1 MYRKLG
7 IRYLSLFALLSLLWA
22 LQFCYLRKSD
32 CENYRARA
40 VQSREMATSR
50 PITSAKQVR
59 SGVCKD
65 IWFTQEDS
73 SRLHTRIESEISH
86 LTLLP
91 IERKIDIIENLE
103 HLKCWMQEKLSTEG
117 PAMQQVRYFEARQ
130 GLYQHLSQE
139 FLANNVSLSL
149 YRLPSHTLPL
159 KTIASAAFLKGI
171 AKDVSFSISGKTPK
185 FQATDFKASLN
196 QKDG

>member
-1 MYRKLG
+1 MFRKLG
-7 IRYLSLFALLSLLWA
+7 LRYLIAFGIVSFLWCM
-22 LQFCYLRKSD
+22 QFSYLRESD
-32 CENYRARA
+32 CAQYRARA
-40 VQSREMATSR
+40 VEARDMATSR

-73 SRLHTRIESEISH
+73 SRLHTRIESDISH

-91 IERKIDIIENLE
+91 RDRKIDIIENLE
-103 HLKCWMQEKLSTEG
+103 HLRCWMQEKLSTEG
-117 PAMQQVRYFEARQ
+117 TEMQQVRYFEARN
-130 GLYQHLSQE
+130 GIYQHLSQE
-139 FLANNVSLSL
+139 FLAHSVALSL
-149 YRLPSHTLPL
+149 YRLPGHTLPL
-159 KTIASAAFLKGI
+159 KTIHSTAFLKGI
-171 AKDVSFSISGKTPK
+171 AQDVSFSISGKTPK